1 MRKSSASD
9 ERGNDDRID
18 RLPIRSGGAGSGGV
32 DAASVLDSGLLPDEE
47 FLSQWDA
54 IVVETAQKD
63 RLLSQAI
70 LNFTLREKVNQA
82 NLPLHG
88 LIILHGP
95 PGTGKTSLARG
106 LANRTADAI
115 ERLGQFRFIEVEPHA
130 LAGAALGRSQR
141 AVRDLLGQT
150 ISEQA
155 ERGPLIV
162 LLDEVVTLAA
172 DRLRMSMDAHPID
185 VHRAT
190 DAVLAQL
197 DQLAAKYPHLLFI
210 ATSNFTRA
218 VDGAF
223 LSRAD
228 LIENIGLPGPEAC
241 RAILHSAIG
250 ELAKAFPKTKHIAE
264 VSDFARA
271 AKQCVGLD
279 GRRIRKLVI
288 SACALKK
295 QTALDPNNLT
305 AADLLQAA
313 SRAQNEVRSVRERS
327 TWRHSYAHEHVR
339 CRQYLYAFGHLCY
352 RQDAAIS

>member
-1 MRKSSASD
+1 MKRNSENHGQD
-9 ERGNDDRID
+9 RGSRVAFLHS
-18 RLPIRSGGAGSGGV
+18 RGAGSGGV
-32 DAASVLDSGLLPDEE
+32 DAAGVLDSRLLPDAE
-47 FLSQWDA
+47 FVAQWEA
-54 IVVETAQKD
+54 VIVEAAQKD

-70 LNFTLREKVNQA
+70 LNFTLRDKVNRA

-88 LIILHGP
+88 LIVLHGP

-106 LANRTADAI
+106 LAARTAEAVGK
-115 ERLGQFRFIEVEPHA
+115 LGQFRFIEVEPHA
-130 LAGAALGRSQR
+130 LSGSALGKSQR

-150 ISEQA
+150 VAEQA

-162 LLDEVVTLAA
+162 LLDEVETLAA
-172 DRLRMSMDAHPID
+172 DRSRMSMDANPID

-218 VDGAF
+218 VDEAF

-241 RAILHSAIG
+241 RSILRSGIE
-250 ELAKAFPKTKHIAE
+250 ELARSFPATGRILQDAE
-264 VSDFARA
+264 LDRA
-271 AKQCVGLD
+271 AKHCVGLD

-288 SACALKK
+288 SACALRK
-295 QTALDPNNLT
+295 QTAIDPSQLT
-305 AADLLQAA
+305 AADVLEAAIQA
-313 SRAQNEVRSVRERS
+313 QDEMKSVREEQS
-327 TWRHSYAHEHVR
+327 
-339 CRQYLYAFGHLCY
+339 
-352 RQDAAIS
+352 

>member
-1 MRKSSASD
+1 MRKSSFGGGRD
-9 ERGNDDRID
+9 GDDGRIAQF
-18 RLPIRSGGAGSGGV
+18 PGVSNGAGSGGV
-32 DAASVLDSGLLPDEE
+32 DAAGVLDSRMLPDRD
-47 FLSQWDA
+47 FMAQWDA
-54 IVVETAQKD
+54 VIVETSQKD

-70 LNFTLREKVNQA
+70 LNFTLREKVNRS

-88 LIILHGP
+88 LIVLHGP

-106 LANRTADAI
+106 LASRTAEAI
-115 ERLGQFRFIEVEPHA
+115 VNLGQFRYIEVEPHA
-130 LAGAALGRSQR
+130 LTGAALGKSQR

-150 ISEQA
+150 VAEQA

-162 LLDEVVTLAA
+162 LLDEVETLAA
-172 DRLRMSMDAHPID
+172 DRGRMSMDANPID

-228 LIENIGLPGPEAC
+228 LIENIGMPGPEAC
-241 RAILHSAIG
+241 RAILQSAVE
-250 ELAKAFPKTKHIAE
+250 ELARAFPATGRIPQVAE
-264 VSDFARA
+264 FERA
-271 AKQCVGLD
+271 AKYCIGLD

-288 SACALKK
+288 SACARNK
-295 QTALDPNNLT
+295 QTAIDPNRLT
-305 AADLLQAA
+305 AADVLEAAIQAQEE
-313 SRAQNEVRSVRERS
+313 SKSVREEKS
-327 TWRHSYAHEHVR
+327 
-339 CRQYLYAFGHLCY
+339 
-352 RQDAAIS
+352 

>member
-1 MRKSSASD
+1 MMKPTFEGQQDGRVAGFSSMGD
-9 ERGNDDRID
+9 
-18 RLPIRSGGAGSGGV
+18 GAGSGGV
-32 DAASVLDSGLLPDEE
+32 DAAGVLDSRMLPDQE
-47 FLSQWDA
+47 FMAQWEA
-54 IVVETAQKD
+54 VIVETSQKD

-70 LNFTLREKVNQA
+70 LNFTLREKVNRS

-106 LANRTADAI
+106 LASRTAEAI
-115 ERLGQFRFIEVEPHA
+115 GKLGQFRYIEVEPHA
-130 LAGAALGRSQR
+130 LTGAALGKSQR

-150 ISEQA
+150 VAEQA

-162 LLDEVVTLAA
+162 LLDEVETLAA
-172 DRLRMSMDAHPID
+172 DRGRMSMDANPID

-197 DQLAAKYPHLLFI
+197 DQLAAKYSHLLFI

-228 LIENIGLPGPEAC
+228 LIEHIGMPGPEAC
-241 RAILHSAIG
+241 RAILQSAIE
-250 ELAKAFPKTKHIAE
+250 ELARAFPATGRIPHDAE
-264 VSDFARA
+264 FERA
-271 AKQCVGLD
+271 AKHCVGLD

-288 SACALKK
+288 SACALNK
-295 QTALDPNNLT
+295 QTAIDPNKLT
-305 AADLLQAA
+305 AADVL
-313 SRAQNEVRSVRERS
+313 E
-327 TWRHSYAHEHVR
+327 
-339 CRQYLYAFGHLCY
+339 
-352 RQDAAIS
+352 AAIQAQEESKSVGEEKS

>member
-1 MRKSSASD
+1 MRQSSKDGERDSASTNIA
-9 ERGNDDRID
+9 RFPSANA
-18 RLPIRSGGAGSGGV
+18 GADSGGV
-32 DAASVLDSGLLPDEE
+32 DAAGVLDSRLLPDRD
-47 FLSQWDA
+47 FMAQWDA
-54 IVVETAQKD
+54 VIVEASQKD

-70 LNFTLREKVNQA
+70 LNFTLREKVNRS

-88 LIILHGP
+88 LIVLHGP

-106 LANRTADAI
+106 LAARTAEAI
-115 ERLGQFRFIEVEPHA
+115 GKIGQFRFIEVEPHA
-130 LAGAALGRSQR
+130 LTGAALGKSQR

-150 ISEQA
+150 VAEQA

-162 LLDEVVTLAA
+162 LLDEVETLAA
-172 DRLRMSMDAHPID
+172 DRGRMSMDANPID

-228 LIENIGLPGPEAC
+228 LIETIGMPGPEAC
-241 RAILHSAIG
+241 RAILQSAVE
-250 ELAKAFPKTKHIAE
+250 ELARAFPATGRILKDSE
-264 VSDFARA
+264 FERA
-271 AKQCVGLD
+271 AKHCVGLD

-295 QTALDPNNLT
+295 QTAIDPSGLA
-305 AADLLQAA
+305 AADVLEAAIQAQEESKA
-313 SRAQNEVRSVRERS
+313 VREG
-327 TWRHSYAHEHVR
+327 
-339 CRQYLYAFGHLCY
+339 QP
-352 RQDAAIS
+352 

>member
-1 MRKSSASD
+1 MKRDLSGGEDNGDK
-9 ERGNDDRID
+9 RVVF
-18 RLPIRSGGAGSGGV
+18 LPSRGAGSGDV
-32 DAASVLDSGLLPDEE
+32 DAAGVLDSRLLPDRD
-47 FLSQWDA
+47 FLAQWDA
-54 IVVETAQKD
+54 VIVETAQKD

-70 LNFTLREKVNQA
+70 LNFTLREKVNRA

-88 LIILHGP
+88 LIVMHGP

-106 LANRTADAI
+106 LAARTAEAI
-115 ERLGQFRFIEVEPHA
+115 GKLGQFRFIEVEPHA
-130 LAGAALGRSQR
+130 LAGAALGKSQR

-150 ISEQA
+150 VAEQA

-162 LLDEVVTLAA
+162 LLDEVETLAG
-172 DRLRMSMDAHPID
+172 DRARMSMDANPID

-241 RAILHSAIG
+241 RSILRSALD
-250 ELAKAFPKTKHIAE
+250 ELARACPGTASISQDAE
-264 VSDFARA
+264 FERA
-271 AKQCVGLD
+271 AKHCVGLD

-288 SACALKK
+288 SACALRK
-295 QTALDPNNLT
+295 QTAIDPNGLT
-305 AADLLQAA
+305 ATDVL
-313 SRAQNEVRSVRERS
+313 E
-327 TWRHSYAHEHVR
+327 
-339 CRQYLYAFGHLCY
+339 
-352 RQDAAIS
+352 AAIQAQEESKSIREEQS

>member
-1 MRKSSASD
+1 MKKTSFDGEQDGAKSRIAKFPSA
-9 ERGNDDRID
+9 E
-18 RLPIRSGGAGSGGV
+18 PGAGSGGV
-32 DAASVLDSGLLPDEE
+32 DAVGVLDSRLLPDPE
-47 FLSQWDA
+47 FIAQWDA
-54 IVVETAQKD
+54 VIVEAAQKD

-70 LNFTLREKVNQA
+70 LNFTLREKVNRA

-88 LIILHGP
+88 LIVLHGP

-106 LANRTADAI
+106 LAARTAEAI
-115 ERLGQFRFIEVEPHA
+115 GKLGQFRFIEVEPHA
-130 LAGAALGRSQR
+130 LAGAALGKSQR

-150 ISEQA
+150 VAEQA

-162 LLDEVVTLAA
+162 LLDEVETLAA
-172 DRLRMSMDAHPID
+172 DRSRMSLDANPID

-228 LIENIGLPGPEAC
+228 LIENMGMPGPEAC
-241 RAILHSAIG
+241 RAILQSAVE
-250 ELAKAFPKTKHIAE
+250 ELAKAFPAAGRIPQDAE
-264 VSDFARA
+264 FARA
-271 AKQCVGLD
+271 AKHCVGLD

-295 QTALDPNNLT
+295 QTAIDPNRLT
-305 AADLLQAA
+305 AADVLEAAIQAQEE
-313 SRAQNEVRSVRERS
+313 SKSVRGE
-327 TWRHSYAHEHVR
+327 
-339 CRQYLYAFGHLCY
+339 QP
-352 RQDAAIS
+352 

>member
-1 MRKSSASD
+1 MRGSSFD
-9 ERGNDDRID
+9 GRGDGENRVAQFPS
-18 RLPIRSGGAGSGGV
+18 RNGAGSGGV
-32 DAASVLDSGLLPDEE
+32 DATGVLDSRLLPDQE
-47 FLSQWDA
+47 FVAQWDA
-54 IVVETAQKD
+54 VIVEPSQKD

-70 LNFTLREKVNQA
+70 LNFTLRDKVNRS

-88 LIILHGP
+88 LIVLHGP

-106 LANRTADAI
+106 LAARTAEAI
-115 ERLGQFRFIEVEPHA
+115 RKLGQFRFIEVEPHA
-130 LAGAALGRSQR
+130 LAGAALGKSQR

-150 ISEQA
+150 VAEQA

-162 LLDEVVTLAA
+162 LLDEVETLAA
-172 DRLRMSMDAHPID
+172 DRNRMSMDANPID

-228 LIENIGLPGPEAC
+228 LIENVGLPGPEAC
-241 RAILHSAIG
+241 RAILASAVQ
-250 ELAKAFPKTKHIAE
+250 ELAKSYEAVGHILKD
-264 VSDFARA
+264 SDFERA

-288 SACALKK
+288 SACALRK
-295 QTALDPNNLT
+295 QTAIDPSGLTGADLLT
-305 AADLLQAA
+305 AAKQ
-313 SRAQNEVRSVRERS
+313 AQNESKSVLEGQS
-327 TWRHSYAHEHVR
+327 
-339 CRQYLYAFGHLCY
+339 
-352 RQDAAIS
+352 